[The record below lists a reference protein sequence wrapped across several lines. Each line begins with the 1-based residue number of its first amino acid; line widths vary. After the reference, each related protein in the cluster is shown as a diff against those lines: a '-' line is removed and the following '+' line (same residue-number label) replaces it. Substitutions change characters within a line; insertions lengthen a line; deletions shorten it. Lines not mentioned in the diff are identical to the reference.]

1 MKKSVLKRLIPL
13 LVAIMLLPLSACGKT
28 SAPAE
33 EPVPDVS
40 PSQTAAE
47 EPEPTL
53 PPLPDVDIDSWE
65 FILANSYNSITEY
78 ELGEFGGLGAQ
89 SMELKAHSAANDFL
103 KAARAE
109 GYEAYI
115 SVAYRNYEFL
125 LNRYAEKIRRV
136 GSAEKVAA
144 EFLGP
149 GVNEHQT
156 GLALDFT
163 DDMRY
168 NATFDEYDPS
178 GIEDTELYAW
188 LCEHCSEYGFI
199 LRYPEG
205 KEDYYGT
212 PCQCAAH
219 FRYVGKEAAKY
230 ITDNDLCFE
239 EFLLLYDPDAVFVPD
254 KD

>member
-1 MKKSVLKRLIPL
+1 MMKNSFLKRLPL
-13 LVAIMLLPLSACGKT
+13 LLAVAMLFSLSACGNT
-28 SAPAE
+28 ADPTDEPTPDAAP
-33 EPVPDVS
+33 S
-40 PSQTAAE
+40 PTAVE

-78 ELGEFGGLGAQ
+78 GLTDFGGLGAQ
-89 SMELKAHSAANDFL
+89 SMEQKALRAANDFL

-109 GYEAYI
+109 GFEVYI

-125 LNRYAEKIRRV
+125 LNRYAEKINRV
-136 GSAEKVAA
+136 GSAEQVAA

-168 NATFDEYDPS
+168 NSTFYEYDSS

-199 LRYPEG
+199 HRYPEG

-219 FRYVGKEAAKY
+219 FRYVGVEAAKY
-230 ITDNDLCFE
+230 ITENDLCLE
-239 EFLLLYDPDAVFVPD
+239 EFLLLYDPDAVYVPE
-254 KD
+254 K